1 MNLPGEVKNIQGR
14 IVKGIGGFY
23 YVEAEETI
31 YECKARGVFRK
42 RGTTPLAGDW
52 VQICIDNDTG
62 TIEEIF
68 PRKNM
73 LVRPPCANIDQMF
86 LVTSICN
93 PSPNLLVLDKMIAV
107 AEDQEMEPILVISK
121 TDLQSADELEQIYQK
136 AGIQVITVS
145 SVSGQGIAQIK
156 MLLKDKISVFT
167 GNSGV
172 GKSSL
177 LNCISP
183 EFRQETGIISSKLGR
198 GKHTTRQVE
207 LLKLPCG
214 GYVADTPGF
223 STMDME
229 RYNIVKKEHLQYC
242 FREMKPYITQCKF
255 SSCSHTCE
263 KGCAVLRAVEQGE
276 ITQSRHNSYT
286 AMYEQVKDK
295 KEWERK

>member
-1 MNLPGEVKNIQGR
+1 MVKQGR
-14 IVKGIGGFY
+14 ILKGIGGFY

-156 MLLKDKISVFT
+156 MLLKDKISSQVIRESENHHCSIVSVLNF
-167 GNSGV
+167 GR
-172 GKSSL
+172 KQESSVQSWAEE
-177 LNCISP
+177 NI
-183 EFRQETGIISSKLGR
+183 RRGR
-198 GKHTTRQVE
+198 
-207 LLKLPCG
+207 
-214 GYVADTPGF
+214 
-223 STMDME
+223 
-229 RYNIVKKEHLQYC
+229 
-242 FREMKPYITQCKF
+242 
-255 SSCSHTCE
+255 
-263 KGCAVLRAVEQGE
+263 
-276 ITQSRHNSYT
+276 
-286 AMYEQVKDK
+286 
-295 KEWERK
+295 

>member
-1 MNLPGEVKNIQGR
+1 MVKQGR
-14 IVKGIGGFY
+14 ILKGIGGFY
-23 YVEAEETI
+23 YVEAELTI

-52 VQICIDNDTG
+52 VQICIDNNTG

-86 LVTSICN
+86 LVTSVCD

-121 TDLQSADELEQIYQK
+121 TDLQSPHELENIYRK
-136 AGIQVITVS
+136 VGIQVIEVS